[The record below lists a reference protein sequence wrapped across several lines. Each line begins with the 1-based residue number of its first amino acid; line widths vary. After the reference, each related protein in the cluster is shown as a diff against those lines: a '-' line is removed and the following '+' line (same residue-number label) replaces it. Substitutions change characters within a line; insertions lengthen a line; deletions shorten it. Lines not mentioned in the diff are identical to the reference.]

1 MPFWS
6 VARCNRAL
14 DSLAVAS
21 ITTLGYEVFWPRTRT
36 RLGLRWITQ
45 PLFAGYLF
53 VRFDNDDRWRPV
65 ERALGVVC
73 LLKTGN
79 VPSRLPDV
87 EVATLLQRSDRD
99 GIVRLN
105 PSPPVRP
112 VRKAVGFA
120 AGAPVTIMGGPFG
133 GFQGLHS
140 GMSSAE
146 RQIVLLTV
154 LGAQRQAAVSP
165 NLIVPARA

>member
-1 MPFWS
+1 
-6 VARCNRAL
+6 
-14 DSLAVAS
+14 
-21 ITTLGYEVFWPRTRT
+21 
-36 RLGLRWITQ
+36 
-45 PLFAGYLF
+45 
-53 VRFDNDDRWRPV
+53 
-65 ERALGVVC
+65 VVC

-99 GIVRLN
+99 GIARLN
-105 PSPPVRP
+105 PPRPVRP
-112 VRKAVGFA
+112 VPKAVGFA
-120 AGAPVTIMGGPFG
+120 AGAPVTIMGSPFA
-133 GFQGLHS
+133 GFQRLHS

-154 LGAQRQAAVSP
+154 FGAQRQVAVSP